1 MQDARD
7 TRSKIRSRISVIN
20 PVALL
25 GSVMLRNRMIP
36 QYYGLSQD
44 LNGAMEMRWCFL
56 QTALKSGAVLHSAL
70 FNVDRHL

>member
-44 LNGAMEMRWCFL
+44 LNGAMEMR
-56 QTALKSGAVLHSAL
+56 
-70 FNVDRHL
+70 